1 MIGGSVPI
9 IGDFNAG
16 LASGAP
22 ACVVHRGET

>member
-1 MIGGSVPI
+1 MVGGSVPA

>member
-1 MIGGSVPI
+1 MVGGSVPA

-22 ACVVHRGET
+22 ACVVHHGET